1 MGRIHH
7 LVGDEVGRGGVY
19 REEGEEDR
27 KTVHHEKIR
36 KRPTGRARK
45 RIETGRL
52 NKKWMGGHAKTLCNE
67 GSGREGES
75 SADESQEVHGEE
87 VQR

>member
-1 MGRIHH
+1 MPCQT
-7 LVGDEVGRGGVY
+7 RGGDFLSSGGAC

-27 KTVHHEKIR
+27 RTAHHEKIR

-45 RIETGRL
+45 RIKTGRL
-52 NKKWMGGHAKTLCNE
+52 NKKWRGGHAKTL
-67 GSGREGES
+67 REGES
-75 SADESQEVHGEE
+75 SAGESQEVQGEE

>member
-1 MGRIHH
+1 MGRINH

-19 REEGEEDR
+19 WEGEEDR
-27 KTVHHEKIR
+27 KTIHHEKTR

-52 NKKWMGGHAKTLCNE
+52 NKKRMGGHAKTLCNE

-75 SADESQEVHGEE
+75 SADESQEVQGEE